1 MYNAPSL
8 IKGLSLTKIIGGI
21 SKTLQVANQIIP
33 LYYKTKPLIKNAR
46 NVFSILKTTSSK
58 KEENQKKIETNKTDT
73 TSLKTT
79 EKKKATPTSSPTFFL

>member
-33 LYYKTKPLIKNAR
+33 LYYKTKPLITNAR
-46 NVFSILKTTSSK
+46 NVFSLLKNASPKKETLEKKDKPKENTNLSSK
-58 KEENQKKIETNKTDT
+58 KTK
-73 TSLKTT
+73 
-79 EKKKATPTSSPTFFL
+79 EKKVSTSSPTFFL